1 VERKVPELLHC
12 PECGLR
18 LGKAEW
24 QACNFDYRICP
35 GRHLWDI
42 STGLISGVNFTRVP
56 IMTCWCGEDTPE
68 RYMKQIDKRRMCQKC
83 FDQEAEA
90 WRMDGQESF
99 ARLEITPTVTLE
111 GTYYKV
117 ETTIQI
123 RPYPNPAMGGGWFG
137 IGMAEGDAEL
147 VKVIESFHAQA
158 DELKE
163 KGLSRVEVLRHDQET
178 ITVQPKLIEKQEK
191 QEPKPET
198 QQLSLI

>member
-24 QACNFDYRICP
+24 ETFNMDYRICP

-90 WRMDGQESF
+90 WRMDGQQSF
-99 ARLEITPTVTLE
+99 ARLEVTPTVTLQ
-111 GTYYKV
+111 GTYYKL
-117 ETTIQI
+117 ETKIQI
-123 RPYPNPAMGGGWFG
+123 RPYPNPRMYGGLCGFG
-137 IGMAEGDAEL
+137 SAKGEDDLAKAIGVFEEEAAELRKIGMVD
-147 VKVIESFHAQA
+147 VQVI
-158 DELKE
+158 
-163 KGLSRVEVLRHDQET
+163 RHDQQV
-178 ITVQPKLIEKQEK
+178 ITSQPKMVET
-191 QEPKPET
+191 KPERPKSET
-198 QQLSLI
+198 KQLSLI